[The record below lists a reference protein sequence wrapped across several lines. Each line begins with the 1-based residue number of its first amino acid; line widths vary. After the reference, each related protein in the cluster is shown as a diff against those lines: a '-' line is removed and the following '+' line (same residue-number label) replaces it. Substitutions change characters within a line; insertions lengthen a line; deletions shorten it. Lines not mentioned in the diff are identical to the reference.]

1 MRIKT
6 FFQKSFAVTLS
17 LAMCLSMYSIVFAA
31 DVSVKEV
38 EYANNADETLFPE
51 KVVVYQAK
59 ADEWTSNSASSI
71 GEQKSI
77 VLCLDNQ
84 YEDVYTTE
92 SGQYF
97 RRIDDENYIPSE
109 KVNVALRD
117 YDGYKLLKYYD
128 LPSEVM
134 NDIAS
139 MAALAEENG
148 CTNAEASIFV
158 SEESPTSSVVSAQ
171 KSGRESKIKT
181 TWNGKTF
188 YSYQIY
194 FTNMW
199 TTWQTIAEK
208 SATTKAV
215 LSAIKNLAM
224 NAAGSVSTTIGV
236 ATAIYSGG
244 VSCLDAWKTATGKTP
259 IYGNTSNKVMVDIKY
274 DIYLKYTYY
283 YDKMD
288 KREMLGCSTQRAK
301 IREIDTDTYLYSK
314 SGGKRL
320 RKTVSPNKVYYTPN
334 FISPE
339 KTAYNHR
346 NSPWTEKVTGK
357 VYSKKV
363 KFVHPSFSWPSGWPK
378 G

>member
-109 KVNVALRD
+109 KVSVALRD

-199 TTWQTIAEK
+199 TTWQTIA
-208 SATTKAV
+208 
-215 LSAIKNLAM
+215 
-224 NAAGSVSTTIGV
+224 
-236 ATAIYSGG
+236 
-244 VSCLDAWKTATGKTP
+244 
-259 IYGNTSNKVMVDIKY
+259 
-274 DIYLKYTYY
+274 
-283 YDKMD
+283 
-288 KREMLGCSTQRAK
+288 
-301 IREIDTDTYLYSK
+301 
-314 SGGKRL
+314 
-320 RKTVSPNKVYYTPN
+320 
-334 FISPE
+334 
-339 KTAYNHR
+339 
-346 NSPWTEKVTGK
+346 
-357 VYSKKV
+357 
-363 KFVHPSFSWPSGWPK
+363 
-378 G
+378 

>member
-109 KVNVALRD
+109 KVSVALRD

-346 NSPWTEKVTGK
+346 NSALDRESDGK
-357 VYSKKV
+357 SI
-363 KFVHPSFSWPSGWPK
+363 F
-378 G
+378 